1 MPAWKPEPTL
11 YSTPAC
17 VVKVIVPVVTAQ
29 VGCTVD
35 AVGTVGAPAA
45 ALIVT
50 FVPVDIQVLS
60 DVLLTVTLFA
70 PTDTPVKV
78 ALAW

>member
-11 YSTPAC
+11 YSTLAC

-29 VGCTVD
+29 VGWVVD
-35 AVGTVGAPAA
+35 AAVGTVGAPAA

-50 FVPVDIQVLS
+50 LVPAEIQVLS
-60 DVLLTVTLFA
+60 DVLLTVTLLA
-70 PTDTPVKV
+70 PTVTPVKV
-78 ALAW
+78 TLA